1 MGYVKILTDQYP
13 QAILRHIWETSK
25 NAEFFF
31 LKNYPPALQK
41 PFLKIQRGGPLD
53 VEKKNSSNQVFI
65 KAMLWHSVSRFQ
77 NGITLR
83 YWKYFLKIF
92 FQKIG
97 KNIFDTKYLQK
108 IFAIPKCYTIL
119 ESWEQMP
126 QHGFDKNLIRRIFFF
141 NIQRGDPLDFQ
152 KRFLQCRGVIFQ
164 KKNSAFLEVSQI
176 CQRMA
181 WGCWS
186 ISILT

>member
-1 MGYVKILTDQYP
+1 MGHVKISTDHHP

-53 VEKKNSSNQVFI
+53 VEKKISSNQVFI

-97 KNIFDTKYLQK
+97 KNILKNIFDTKYLQK

-119 ESWEQMP
+119 ESWDQM
-126 QHGFDKNLIRRIFFF
+126 QCNGFDRKMI
-141 NIQRGDPLDFQ
+141 LDD
-152 KRFLQCRGVIFQ
+152 L
-164 KKNSAFLEVSQI
+164 KKNIFLNPKGGAFGFAKTVFAVRGGNLQSYAKPN
-176 CQRMA
+176 M
-181 WGCWS
+181 
-186 ISILT
+186 

>member
-1 MGYVKILTDQYP
+1 MRWTN
-13 QAILRHIWETSK
+13 ILRPFLDIFERLPKMQNWFFWKITTPHSK
-25 NAEFFF
+25 KFF
-31 LKNYPPALQK
+31 LNQGQKSAIASKSSLHLVFFWKNYPPALQK

-119 ESWEQMP
+119 ESWDRMP
-126 QHGFDKNLIRRIFFF
+126 
-141 NIQRGDPLDFQ
+141 
-152 KRFLQCRGVIFQ
+152 
-164 KKNSAFLEVSQI
+164 
-176 CQRMA
+176 
-181 WGCWS
+181 
-186 ISILT
+186 

>member
-1 MGYVKILTDQYP
+1 MGYVKIETDQYP
-13 QAILRHIWETSK
+13 EARLRHIWETSK

-97 KNIFDTKYLQK
+97 KNILKNIFEPNIYKKYLQYPSV
-108 IFAIPKCYTIL
+108 IPFWNRETECH
-119 ESWEQMP
+119 QMA
-126 QHGFDKNLIRRIFFF
+126 LIKTWSEEFFF
-141 NIQRGDPLDFQ
+141 STSKGPPLW
-152 KRFLQCRGVIFQ
+152 IF
-164 KKNSAFLEVSQI
+164 KNGFCSA
-176 CQRMA
+176 
-181 WGCWS
+181 GG
-186 ISILT
+186 

>member
-1 MGYVKILTDQYP
+1 MQDACKLQAKNSLKVTSSRLPTPLSPLLGGGDNC
-13 QAILRHIWETSK
+13 AILDFSQRHLTGHSWTYLRDFQKRRI
-25 NAEFFF
+25 FF

-41 PFLKIQRGGPLD
+41 PFLKIQRGDPLD
-53 VEKKNSSNQVFI
+53 VEKKISSNQVFI

-126 QHGFDKNLIRRIFFF
+126 
-141 NIQRGDPLDFQ
+141 
-152 KRFLQCRGVIFQ
+152 
-164 KKNSAFLEVSQI
+164 
-176 CQRMA
+176 
-181 WGCWS
+181 
-186 ISILT
+186 